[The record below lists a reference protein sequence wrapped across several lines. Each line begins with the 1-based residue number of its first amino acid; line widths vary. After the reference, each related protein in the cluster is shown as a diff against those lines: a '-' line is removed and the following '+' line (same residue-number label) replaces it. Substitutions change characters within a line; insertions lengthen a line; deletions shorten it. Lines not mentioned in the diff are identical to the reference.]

1 MGKIN
6 SVMHHYM
13 RDKRRFAD
21 LFNGVFF
28 RGEAIIRPEDLTEI
42 SGHYTETEAES
53 GTGQN
58 IGGRLERIRDI
69 EMCMKNGKTLR
80 LLALENQNGIDYT
93 MPFRCMQYDVMDYRK
108 QIDER
113 KRRNKIENTYRTMD
127 EKICGLR
134 KLDRLTP
141 VYTLCLYHGEDKWDG
156 PRSLREMMDFGED
169 KEEMNALFAD
179 YPLRLYCVGEEKD
192 FSLFNT
198 ELRTVF
204 RTLKYRKDKRELKK
218 LVEAEPEFRQLDRDT
233 VEVMATLLKVPKI
246 WEERG
251 KYMNGNE
258 EEYDMCQ
265 ALQEMLMDERIEGK
279 KAGIEEGIKEGIKAF
294 IESGRELGIRED
306 MVEAKL
312 KEKFLLTDE
321 DVQRY
326 MKEF

>member
-6 SVMHHYM
+6 NVMHHYM
-13 RDKRRFAD
+13 SDKRRFAD

-28 RGEAIIRPEDLTEI
+28 CGEAIIRPEDLTEI
-42 SGHYTETEAES
+42 SGHYAETEAES
-53 GTGQN
+53 GNAQN
-58 IGGRLERIRDI
+58 IGGRFERIRDI

-80 LLALENQNGIDYT
+80 LLALENLNCIDYT

-113 KRRNKIENTYRTMD
+113 KRRNKIENTYGTMD

-134 KLDRLTP
+134 KTDRLTP

-169 KEEMNALFAD
+169 KEEMNTLFAD
-179 YPLRLYCVGEEKD
+179 YPLRLYCIGEEKD
-192 FSLFNT
+192 FSLFHT

-204 RTLKYRKDKRELKK
+204 RTLKYRKNKRELKK
-218 LVEAEPEFRQLDRDT
+218 LVEAEPEYRHLDRDT
-233 VEVMATLLKVPKI
+233 VEVMATLLKIPKI
-246 WEERG
+246 WEERE

-279 KAGIEEGIKEGIKAF
+279 KAGIKEGIKEGIKAF
-294 IESGRELGIRED
+294 IESGRELGIREE

-312 KEKFLLTDE
+312 KEKFLLNDE